1 MKLQYPDLEL
11 RAMDHL
17 WFQVSGTL
25 CNIACDH
32 CFISCSPTNHNFE
45 VMSLKQVSGYL
56 EESVEM
62 GVKEYYFTGGE
73 PFLNKE
79 IVDILELALSYGPV
93 TVLTNGMLLKEKQIA
108 RLASAER
115 GSIFSLE
122 FRVSIDGYTEEMNDA
137 IRGKGVFNKA
147 MAGMRMLLDY
157 DFLPIITITQTW
169 EEYENAEVLEGFIT
183 TLNEHGYKHPRLKIL
198 PSLKIGREMARDRGY
213 DEYEF
218 LTTDMMAEFDSD
230 QLICSNARVATNRGV
245 AVCPILINEPDAIL
259 GDSLQEASK
268 SYELK
273 HQACYTCYLY
283 GAICSNFSSMEQDA

>member
-1 MKLQYPDLEL
+1 
-11 RAMDHL
+11 MDHL

-45 VMSLKQVSGYL
+45 VMSLAQVAAYL

-108 RLASAER
+108 RLAEAER
-115 GSIFSLE
+115 DSIFSLE
-122 FRVSIDGYTEEMNDA
+122 FRVSIDGYNAEMNDA
-137 IRGKGVFNKA
+137 IRGKGVFDKA
-147 MAGMRMLLDY
+147 MAGMRLLLDY

-169 EEYENAEVLEGFIT
+169 EEYENDTVLEGFIN
-183 TLNEHGYKHPRLKIL
+183 TLNAHGYEHPRLKIL
-198 PSLKIGREMARDRGY
+198 PSLKIGREIARDRDY

-218 LTTDMMAEFDSD
+218 LTTDMMAEFDAD

-259 GDSLQEASK
+259 GDNLHEASK
-268 SYELK
+268 SYQLK

-283 GAICSNFSSMEQDA
+283 GSICSNFSSMEQDA

>member
-1 MKLQYPDLEL
+1 MNLQYPDLKL

-45 VMSLKQVSGYL
+45 IMSLKQVRGYL
-56 EESVEM
+56 EESVDM

-108 RLASAER
+108 QLAKAER
-115 GSIFSLE
+115 DSIFSLE
-122 FRVSIDGYTEEMNDA
+122 FRVSIDGYNAEMNDA
-137 IRGKGVFNKA
+137 IRGQGVFDKA
-147 MAGMRMLLDY
+147 MAGMRLLIDY

-169 EEYENAEVLEGFIT
+169 EEYENDTVLEGFIN
-183 TLNEHGYKHPRLKIL
+183 TLNAHGYEHPRLKIL
-198 PSLKIGREMARDRGY
+198 PSLKIGREIARDRGY

-218 LTTDMMAEFDSD
+218 LTTDMMAEFDSG

-245 AVCPILINEPDAIL
+245 AVCPILINEPDAIM
-259 GDSLQEASK
+259 GDSLQEASE

-283 GAICSNFSSMEQDA
+283 GSICSNFSSMEQNA